1 MPGPTP
7 LTKTQRHIPQGT
19 SKYYW
24 LPVVAAPTL
33 AATRAE
39 IDGGTDL
46 TPEMA
51 AVTGFSTTG
60 AVVDTPDAAS
70 RFVSRVPGLITPDDS
85 SISFYGSRDGED
97 AGTFF
102 TRDQT
107 GFILFADGGDVPTQP
122 AEIFPVTV
130 TSVSRAR
137 DLTAARLVMVAF
149 AITAE
154 PQVIDLP
161 ATT

>member
-1 MPGPTP
+1 MAPTP
-7 LTKTQRHIPQGT
+7 LMKTSRHIPQGT

-24 LPVVAAPTL
+24 LPVVAALTL
-33 AATRAE
+33 IATRAE

-46 TPEMA
+46 TAEIA

-85 SISFYGSRDGED
+85 SISYYGSKDGED

-107 GFILFADGGDVPTQP
+107 GFLLFCDGGDVPTQP

-137 DLTAARLVMVAF
+137 DLTAARLVMVSY

-154 PQVIDLP
+154 PQIIDIP
-161 ATT
+161 ATAG